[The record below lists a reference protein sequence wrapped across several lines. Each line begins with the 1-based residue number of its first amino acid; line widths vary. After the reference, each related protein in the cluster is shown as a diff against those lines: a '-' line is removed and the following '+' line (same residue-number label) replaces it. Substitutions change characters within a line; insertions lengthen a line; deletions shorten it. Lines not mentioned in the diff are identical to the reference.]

1 MPPAIWCGRLTE
13 RLMASDGVRL
23 PPSSSGVEDGR
34 SLSNGGIVRGCYRY
48 SPRGGARDGAT
59 GGHQPVR
66 ARRRGAFSSSCRPP
80 WIASSR
86 APTRAGFNRI
96 RSVPIRSIE
105 TKNVN
110 TDNEV
115 CARSNTR
122 MGLKGTLLDYNY

>member
-66 ARRRGAFSSSCRPP
+66 ARRRGAFSSACRPP
-80 WIASSR
+80 WIASSW
-86 APTRAGFNRI
+86 A
-96 RSVPIRSIE
+96 PIRASLTRICSVALID
-105 TKNVN
+105 TNNDSKA
-110 TDNEV
+110 EV
-115 CARSNTR
+115 LRNHRRTSRVTR
-122 MGLKGTLLDYNY
+122 